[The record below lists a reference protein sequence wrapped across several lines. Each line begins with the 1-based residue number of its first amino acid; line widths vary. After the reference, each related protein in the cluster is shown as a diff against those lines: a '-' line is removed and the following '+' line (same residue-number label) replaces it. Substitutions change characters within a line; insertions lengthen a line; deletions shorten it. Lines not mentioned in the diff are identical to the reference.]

1 MIKLIFKIIG
11 IIIAVFCFLI
21 TLYFFFGNGASG
33 ITIFGELF
41 SNGIGEGLKEFFV
54 SIWNGFKAIVGL
66 S

>member
-11 IIIAVFCFLI
+11 VILSVFCFLI

-41 SNGIGEGLKEFFV
+41 SNGFVEGIKEFFV
-54 SIWNGFKAIVGL
+54 SIWNGFKSVVGIG
-66 S
+66 